1 MIKPIISLFCGHDT
15 NVTIYNPAT
24 NRFHIFDLDKLDNN
38 KHYNCNIHAP
48 EKNTNVLKKILRIA
62 EEQYG
67 IKNDYG
73 VLLVKSQKNC
83 RRVYKEDLDEGKFL
97 PLGTNIYRRSN
108 FDLEVIN
115 HEEYVQCE
123 TEHHALHTL
132 CGFAQSPFESAIVL
146 SADGGGDA
154 THFKAS
160 KFKDGRLIDSYDRA
174 QRLSLGYTITGL
186 GMPMIK
192 NNTQHSVDYAGK
204 IMGLSAYG
212 DINNIDM
219 DRFSRYFNMMSYYK
233 CSPEHRLEWHYI
245 LNSGRLPDVFIKTY
259 RNYLTKT
266 YDIHNPKVQEDIA
279 AAAQY
284 LIEKHM
290 LEIVETEIEK
300 IEDYDNNLVLVGGTF
315 MNVLVNEKIKVKYP
329 HLNIYVPENPHD
341 GGLGFGVIMDY
352 FGRNNYPQY
361 FEKYN
366 LHQAGC
372 KLWDHKNLDNMV
384 EEAEEITIPDLCD
397 DLKDG
402 KIVAFVSGN
411 VEIGPR
417 ALGFRSILCDPS
429 YPEMQLLINEKIK
442 HREYYRPFAPVCR
455 KEDAEIYFDSPHF
468 ENMNFMSFAVKVKPE
483 YRSVYPSITHID
495 NTARL
500 QTVTEFDNKILY
512 DILTEFDGILLN
524 TSLNLAGHP
533 IYNSMDAILRNM
545 GKTQMDYVVLH
556 HNNKLYK
563 FNI

>member
-48 EKNTNVLKKILRIA
+48 EKNTHVLKKILRIA

-73 VLLVKSQKNC
+73 VLLVKSQKNG
-83 RRVYKEDLDEGKFL
+83 RRCYREDLEDGTYL
-97 PLGTNIYRRSN
+97 PLGTNIYRKSN

-245 LNSGRLPDVFIKTY
+245 LNSG
-259 RNYLTKT
+259 
-266 YDIHNPKVQEDIA
+266 
-279 AAAQY
+279 
-284 LIEKHM
+284 
-290 LEIVETEIEK
+290 
-300 IEDYDNNLVLVGGTF
+300 
-315 MNVLVNEKIKVKYP
+315 
-329 HLNIYVPENPHD
+329 
-341 GGLGFGVIMDY
+341 
-352 FGRNNYPQY
+352 
-361 FEKYN
+361 
-366 LHQAGC
+366 
-372 KLWDHKNLDNMV
+372 
-384 EEAEEITIPDLCD
+384 
-397 DLKDG
+397 
-402 KIVAFVSGN
+402 
-411 VEIGPR
+411 
-417 ALGFRSILCDPS
+417 
-429 YPEMQLLINEKIK
+429 
-442 HREYYRPFAPVCR
+442 
-455 KEDAEIYFDSPHF
+455 
-468 ENMNFMSFAVKVKPE
+468 
-483 YRSVYPSITHID
+483 
-495 NTARL
+495 
-500 QTVTEFDNKILY
+500 
-512 DILTEFDGILLN
+512 
-524 TSLNLAGHP
+524 
-533 IYNSMDAILRNM
+533 
-545 GKTQMDYVVLH
+545 
-556 HNNKLYK
+556 
-563 FNI
+563 